1 MDHSDELDDFITI
14 ELQPREAV
22 IGRLVVLRALVE
34 RSLLEAV
41 AEQEGHSDEVEE
53 RRFDLLAEL
62 LASRAGASL
71 TPEELKLLQTP
82 IDQLPDEESTP
93 MILAAEAFGAI
104 GHACGLI
111 RELPL
116 PPIPV
121 GGNEELLEH
130 ILSLSVE
137 DIEANATLPT
147 EEEAAALLEV
157 IEVVHWRVDVEFGA
171 RLNGGELSAEE
182 KESIESVAK
191 EAELS
196 GLFQT
201 YPSGDLRIGN
211 KPVRKWS
218 DEEVEMYYVVTLQQ
232 RDALAWLCSNGQ
244 DWIVIAD
251 EDEE

>member
-1 MDHSDELDDFITI
+1 MENLDEMDDFITI
-14 ELQPREAV
+14 DLQPRAAV
-22 IGRLVVLRALVE
+22 VDRLIVLRALVE

-41 AEQEGHSDEVEE
+41 AEQEGHTDDVEE

-62 LASRAGASL
+62 LASSAGSAL
-71 TPEELKLLQTP
+71 TPEELQLLQVP
-82 IDQLPDEESTP
+82 IGKLPDEESTP
-93 MILAAEAFGAI
+93 MILAAEAFGSI

-116 PPIPV
+116 PPMPV
-121 GGNEELLEH
+121 GGDEELLEH

-137 DIEANATLPT
+137 DIEANTTLPSD
-147 EEEAAALLEV
+147 EEAAALLET
-157 IEVVHWRVDVEFGA
+157 IEVVHWRVDVEFGV
-171 RLNGGELSAEE
+171 RLDGGELSAEE
-182 KESIESVAK
+182 KESIEAVAK

-196 GLFQT
+196 GLFPT

-244 DWIVIAD
+244 DWVVISD
-251 EDEE
+251 DEE

>member
-1 MDHSDELDDFITI
+1 MDNYDELDDFITI
-14 ELQPREAV
+14 ELQPRQAV
-22 IGRLVVLRALVE
+22 TDRLVVLRALVE

-62 LASRAGASL
+62 LSSSAGGAL
-71 TPEELKLLQTP
+71 TPEELQLLQTP
-82 IDQLPDEESTP
+82 IGQLPDEEATP
-93 MILAAEAFGAI
+93 MMLAAEAFGSI

-111 RELPL
+111 RDLPL
-116 PPIPV
+116 APIPV
-121 GGNEELLEH
+121 GGSEELLEH

-137 DIEANATLPT
+137 DIESNTILPSD
-147 EEEAAALLEV
+147 EEAAALLEV
-157 IEVVHWRVDVEFGA
+157 IEVIHWRVDVEFGA
-171 RLNGGELSAEE
+171 RLNGGELTAEE
-182 KESIESVAK
+182 QESIESVTK

-218 DEEVEMYYVVTLQQ
+218 DDEVEMYYIVTLQQ
-232 RDALAWLCSNGQ
+232 RDALVWLCSNGQ
-244 DWIVIAD
+244 DWVVISD
-251 EDEE
+251 DEE

>member
-1 MDHSDELDDFITI
+1 MEDLDEQEDFITI
-14 ELQPREAV
+14 ELQPREAAV
-22 IGRLVVLRALVE
+22 DRLIVLRALVE
-34 RSLLEAV
+34 RSLLEAL
-41 AEQEGHSDEVEE
+41 AEQEGHTAEVEE

-62 LASRAGASL
+62 LASSAGSAL
-71 TPEELKLLQTP
+71 VPEELQLLQTP
-82 IDQLPDEESTP
+82 IGQIPEEETTP
-93 MILAAEAFGAI
+93 MLLAAEAFGAI

-130 ILSLSVE
+130 ILSLSVD
-137 DIEANATLPT
+137 DIEANTTLPS

-157 IEVVHWRVDVEFGA
+157 IEVVHWRVDLEFGA
-171 RLNGGELSAEE
+171 RLDGGQLNAEE
-182 KESIESVAK
+182 LASIEAVAK

-201 YPSGDLRIGN
+201 YPTGDLRIGN

-244 DWIVIAD
+244 DWVVISD
-251 EDEE
+251 DEE

>member
-1 MDHSDELDDFITI
+1 MEDLDEKDDFITI

-22 IGRLVVLRALVE
+22 VDRLVVLRALVE

-41 AEQEGHSDEVEE
+41 AEQEGHTAEVEE

-62 LASRAGASL
+62 LASSAGSAL
-71 TPEELKLLQTP
+71 VPEELQLLQTP
-82 IDQLPDEESTP
+82 IGQIPEEETTP
-93 MILAAEAFGAI
+93 MLLAAEAFGAI

-111 RELPL
+111 PELPL

-121 GGNEELLEH
+121 GGKEELLEH
-130 ILSLSVE
+130 ILSLSVD
-137 DIEANATLPT
+137 DIEANTTLPS

-157 IEVVHWRVDVEFGA
+157 IEVVHWRVDLEFGA
-171 RLNGGELSAEE
+171 RLNSGELDAEE
-182 KESIESVAK
+182 LASIEAVAK

-211 KPVRKWS
+211 KPVRKWT
-218 DEEVEMYYVVTLQQ
+218 DDEVEMYYVVTLQQ
-232 RDALAWLCSNGQ
+232 RDALVWLCSNGQ
-244 DWIVIAD
+244 DWVVISD
-251 EDEE
+251 DEE

>member
-1 MDHSDELDDFITI
+1 MDNYDELDDFITI
-14 ELQPREAV
+14 DLQPRQAV
-22 IGRLVVLRALVE
+22 IDRLVVLRALVE

-62 LASRAGASL
+62 LSSSAGGAL
-71 TPEELKLLQTP
+71 TPEELQLLQTP
-82 IDQLPDEESTP
+82 IGQLPDEEATP
-93 MILAAEAFGAI
+93 MMLAAEAFGSI

-116 PPIPV
+116 APIPV
-121 GGNEELLEH
+121 GGSEELLEH

-137 DIEANATLPT
+137 DIESNTILPSD
-147 EEEAAALLEV
+147 EEAAALLEV
-157 IEVVHWRVDVEFGA
+157 IEVIHWRVDVEFGS
-171 RLNGGELSAEE
+171 RLNGGELTAEE
-182 KESIESVAK
+182 QESIESVAK

-218 DEEVEMYYVVTLQQ
+218 DNEVEMYYIVTLQQ
-232 RDALAWLCSNGQ
+232 RDALVWLCSNGK
-244 DWIVIAD
+244 DWVVISD
-251 EDEE
+251 DEE

>member
-1 MDHSDELDDFITI
+1 MENLDEMDEFITVD
-14 ELQPREAV
+14 LQPRDAV
-22 IGRLVVLRALVE
+22 VDRLVVLRALVE

-41 AEQEGHSDEVEE
+41 AEQEGQTDDVEE

-62 LASRAGASL
+62 LASSAGNAL
-71 TPEELKLLQTP
+71 TPEELALLQVP
-82 IDQLPDEESTP
+82 IGQLPEEESTP

-137 DIEANATLPT
+137 DIEANTTMPSD
-147 EEEAAALLEV
+147 EEAAALLEV
-157 IEVVHWRVDVEFGA
+157 MEVVHWRLDVEFGS
-171 RLNGGELSAEE
+171 RLNGGELTTDE
-182 KESIESVAK
+182 KESIDAVAK
-191 EAELS
+191 EAELA

-218 DEEVEMYYVVTLQQ
+218 DEEVEMYYIVTLQQ
-232 RDALAWLCSNGQ
+232 RDALVWLCSNGQ
-244 DWIVIAD
+244 DWVVITDD
-251 EDEE
+251 EA

>member
-1 MDHSDELDDFITI
+1 MENLDEMDEFITI
-14 ELQPREAV
+14 DLQPRKAV
-22 IGRLVVLRALVE
+22 VDRLVVLRALVE

-41 AEQEGHSDEVEE
+41 AEQEGHTDDVEE

-62 LASRAGASL
+62 LASSAGNAL
-71 TPEELKLLQTP
+71 TQEELALLQVP
-82 IDQLPDEESTP
+82 IGQLPEEESTP

-130 ILSLSVE
+130 ILSLGPE
-137 DIEANATLPT
+137 EIEANTTLPSD
-147 EEEAAALLEV
+147 EEAALLLEV
-157 IEVVHWRVDVEFGA
+157 IEIVHWRVDVEFGS
-171 RLNGGELSAEE
+171 RLEGGELTAEE
-182 KESIESVAK
+182 KESISAVAK
-191 EAELS
+191 EAELA
-196 GLFQT
+196 GIFQT

-218 DEEVEMYYVVTLQQ
+218 DEEVEMYYIVTLQQ
-232 RDALAWLCSNGQ
+232 RDALVWLCSTGQ
-244 DWIVIAD
+244 DWVVISD
-251 EDEE
+251 DEE

>member
-1 MDHSDELDDFITI
+1 MDNYDELDDFITI
-14 ELQPREAV
+14 ELQPRQAV
-22 IGRLVVLRALVE
+22 TDRLVVLRALVE

-62 LASRAGASL
+62 LSSSAGGAL
-71 TPEELKLLQTP
+71 TPEELQLLQTP
-82 IDQLPDEESTP
+82 IGQLPDEEATP
-93 MILAAEAFGAI
+93 MMLAAEAFGSI

-116 PPIPV
+116 APIPV
-121 GGNEELLEH
+121 GGSEELLEH

-137 DIEANATLPT
+137 DIESNTILPSD
-147 EEEAAALLEV
+147 EEAAALLEV
-157 IEVVHWRVDVEFGA
+157 IEVIHWRVDVEFGA
-171 RLNGGELSAEE
+171 RLNGGELTAEE
-182 KESIESVAK
+182 QESIESVTK

-218 DEEVEMYYVVTLQQ
+218 DDEVEMYYIVTLQQ
-232 RDALAWLCSNGQ
+232 RDALVWLCSNGQ
-244 DWIVIAD
+244 DWVVISD
-251 EDEE
+251 DEE

>member
-1 MDHSDELDDFITI
+1 MENLEEMDEFITI
-14 ELQPREAV
+14 DLQPRAAV
-22 IGRLVVLRALVE
+22 VDRLVVLRALVE

-41 AEQEGHSDEVEE
+41 AEQEGETDDVEE

-62 LASRAGASL
+62 LASSAGSAL
-71 TPEELKLLQTP
+71 TPEELELLQVP
-82 IDQLPDEESTP
+82 IGQLPEEEATP

-137 DIEANATLPT
+137 DIEANTALPSD
-147 EEEAAALLEV
+147 EEAAVLLEV
-157 IEVVHWRVDVEFGA
+157 MEVVHWRLDVEFGS
-171 RLNGGELSAEE
+171 RLNGGELTVEE
-182 KESIESVAK
+182 KESIDAVAK
-191 EAELS
+191 ESELA

-218 DEEVEMYYVVTLQQ
+218 DEEVEMYYIVTLQQ

-244 DWIVIAD
+244 DWVVISN
-251 EDEE
+251 DEE